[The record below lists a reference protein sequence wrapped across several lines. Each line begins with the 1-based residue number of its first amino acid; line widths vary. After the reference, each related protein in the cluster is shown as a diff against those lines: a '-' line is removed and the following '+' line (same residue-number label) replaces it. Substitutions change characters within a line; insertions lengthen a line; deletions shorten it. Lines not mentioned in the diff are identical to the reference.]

1 MNQLWS
7 SSRSRALASA
17 ALIAF
22 FAAAAARA
30 DDEFLPAQQA
40 YEYQTQA
47 DTRAVVVHYNIRS
60 GYYLY
65 RKRLS
70 FATDTPGVTLGEAEF
85 PKGLP
90 HTDAYFGTQE
100 IYRGAIAIRVPYSRA
115 GATPTALN
123 LTLKLQGC
131 ADAGL
136 CYPPQAWNT
145 QVALPVASGGT
156 GAPAAGGA
164 LLGKLTGV
172 ANPAGDFL
180 APEQAFRFSA
190 EPAGDNAFRLR
201 WVIADGYYL
210 YKSRIKVSA
219 ESAFAQL
226 GAVQL
231 PQGLPHTDDYFGEQQ
246 VYRQQLE
253 ALVPFARATAAAG
266 SVALKV
272 VYQGCADAGLCYPPQ
287 TQLMDLS
294 VPAASAGG
302 AGGAAGGGAGGGAT
316 GTTVSQQD
324 WMAGLIASGNVFA
337 MIAVFLAAGIGLAF
351 TPCVLPMVPIL
362 SGIIAGD
369 GAKITPMRGFALS
382 LAYVLGMSVTYT
394 IAGAVSALAGKQAQA
409 FFQATWILVLFAAL
423 FVALALAMF
432 GVFELQMPSALQTRF
447 AGASNRVQGGK
458 FVSTAV
464 MGALSSLVVTA
475 CVAPPLFAALAVIG
489 KAGNVARGALALFAL
504 SLGMGTPLLIVGASA
519 GKLLPKA
526 GPWMETVKAVFG
538 VVFLG
543 VAAWMLDRVL
553 PPRIMMLL
561 WAGVAFAG
569 VWVLLSVGLRGGR
582 RTRAR
587 WAAGGVFALYG
598 ALLVGA
604 AAVGGT
610 DPLRPLAGTGL
621 FGASQAVAALPFR
634 PVHSSAEL
642 DQQLAAASRAGKRVL
657 LDFSAEWC
665 VSCKEMDTQT
675 FRAPT
680 VRADLLDYVLLK
692 ADVTEN
698 SANDQA
704 LLKRF
709 GIFGPPTTAFFAAD
723 GRERPEFRL
732 VGFTAEE
739 PFRAHLRR
747 FEQAL

>member
-1 MNQLWS
+1 MSQLWS
-7 SSRSRALASA
+7 FLRYRPLALA
-17 ALIAF
+17 ALGVLLAGT
-22 FAAAAARA
+22 AARA
-30 DDEFLPAQQA
+30 AEDSFLPPQQA
-40 YEYQTQA
+40 FEYRTQA
-47 DTRAVVVHYNIRS
+47 EGRAIVVSYQIRE

-65 RKRLS
+65 RKRLG
-70 FATDTPGVTLGEAEF
+70 FATDTPGVTLGQAEF
-85 PKGLP
+85 PQGLP
-90 HTDAYFGTQE
+90 HTDDYFGTQE
-100 IYRGAIAIRVPYSRA
+100 IYRGAIAIRVPYTLTA
-115 GATPTALN
+115 AAPAALN

-136 CYPPQAWNT
+136 CYPPQAWSAK
-145 QVALPVASGGT
+145 VALPVAAAGG
-156 GAPAAGGA
+156 AAASAGGA
-164 LLGKLTGV
+164 LLGKLTGGAAV
-172 ANPAGDFL
+172 DRDFL
-180 APEQAFRFSA
+180 PPEQAFQFSA

-210 YKSRIKVSA
+210 YKSRIAVSA
-219 ESAFAQL
+219 DSAFAQL

-231 PQGLPHTDDYFGEQQ
+231 PKGLAHSDDYFGEQEI
-246 VYRQQLE
+246 YRQQFE
-253 ALVPFARATAAAG
+253 ATVPFARASAAGG

-287 TQLMDLS
+287 TQVLNLS
-294 VPAASAGG
+294 VPGASAGG
-302 AGGAAGGGAGGGAT
+302 AGGGSGGAT
-316 GTTVSQQD
+316 VSRQD

-337 MIAVFLAAGIGLAF
+337 MLAVFFAAGIGLAF

-369 GAKITPMRGFALS
+369 GAKITPMRGFGLS

-432 GVFELQMPSALQTRF
+432 GVYELQLPSALQTRF

-489 KAGNVARGALALFAL
+489 KAGNVTRGALALFAL

-553 PPRIMMLL
+553 PARVMMLL
-561 WAGVAFAG
+561 WAGVAFAA
-569 VWVLLSVGLRGGR
+569 VWVLLAVGLRGGR
-582 RTRAR
+582 RTRPR
-587 WAAGGVFALYG
+587 WAAGSVLALYG
-598 ALLVGA
+598 ALLLGA
-604 AAVGGT
+604 AAAGGT
-610 DPLRPLAGTGL
+610 DPLQPLAGTGL
-621 FGASQAVAALPFR
+621 FGASQAVAALPFHA
-634 PVHSSAEL
+634 VHSSTEL
-642 DQQLAAASRAGKRVL
+642 DQQLAAAGKAGKRAL
-657 LDFSAEWC
+657 LDFSADWC
-665 VSCKEMDTQT
+665 VSCKEMDTRT
-675 FRAPT
+675 FRAPA
-680 VRADLLDYVLLK
+680 VRAALLDYLLLK
-692 ADVTEN
+692 ADVTGN
-698 SANDQA
+698 TADDQA

-709 GIFGPPTTAFFAAD
+709 GIFGPPTTAFFAPD
-723 GRERPEFRL
+723 GHERPEFRL

-739 PFRAHLRR
+739 PFREHLRR
-747 FEQAL
+747 FEQAP